1 MKQTILI
8 VDDEEDI
15 LDLLEYTLTK
25 ANYDVISCVK
35 TTNIQQILD
44 EEEVSLIIMDRN
56 LPDIEG
62 SIFVKKLKKLGYN
75 TPVIFLSAK
84 DSSEDILDGFS
95 CGADDYITKPF
106 NLDELKA
113 RVQAVLRRTS
123 STKQNNKLIY
133 KDIVYDKAKK
143 LFAIDNNT
151 IDLTLLEHDLLL
163 EFIKNK
169 NNLLT
174 REYLLD
180 TVWKDGDQKQ
190 TKTVNVA
197 IKRLKEKI
205 DPTNTKNYI
214 KTKRGQG
221 YILC

>member
-25 ANYDVISCVK
+25 ANYDVISCIK

-143 LFAIDNNT
+143 LFTIDNNT
-151 IDLTLLEHDLLL
+151 IELTLLEHDLLL

-180 TVWKDGDQKQ
+180 TVWQDGDQKQ

-221 YILC
+221 YILS